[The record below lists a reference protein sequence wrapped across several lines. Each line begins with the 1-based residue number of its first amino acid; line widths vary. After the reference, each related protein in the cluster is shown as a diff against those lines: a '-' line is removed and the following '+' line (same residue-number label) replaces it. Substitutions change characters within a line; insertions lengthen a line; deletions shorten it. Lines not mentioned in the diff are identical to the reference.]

1 MRMHVCVCK
10 YVYAYIRMYVCLFV
24 YYKHTNI
31 YNNFFFV
38 VIQGLSNARINAL
51 EILEMPAAATMAAK
65 EDLRDAESS
74 VTQRQDAKARNTK
87 LGSFS
92 FFVF

>member
-1 MRMHVCVCK
+1 
-10 YVYAYIRMYVCLFV
+10 
-24 YYKHTNI
+24 
-31 YNNFFFV
+31 

-92 FFVF
+92 VLVPVEHTHTHTDLSE

>member
-1 MRMHVCVCK
+1 
-10 YVYAYIRMYVCLFV
+10 
-24 YYKHTNI
+24 
-31 YNNFFFV
+31 

-74 VTQRQDAKARNTK
+74 VAQRQDAKARNTK
-87 LGSFS
+87 LGCFS